1 MLSARDLRFRYPG
14 SSEDVLVGFDLD
26 VEPGEFVGLA
36 GPSGRGKTTLARLL
50 AGYEQPSQGY
60 ITVDGRPVLTVRGF
74 HPVQLVFQHPEKA
87 VNPRWTLGKML
98 AESGLTEDEVVES
111 LGIERAWLGR
121 YPNEVSG
128 GELQRFCVA
137 RALTQQ
143 TRYLIADEMT
153 TMLDALT
160 QAHIWRV
167 VTEWAR
173 MHQAGLLLVS
183 HNAPLLARLCDR
195 VVKLERKPGGSAAPH

>member
-1 MLSARDLRFRYPG
+1 MLSAQSVAFRYPG
-14 SSEDVLVGFDLD
+14 ASADVFADIDLQ
-26 VEPGEFVGLA
+26 VEPGEFVALS

-50 AGYEQPSQGY
+50 AGYETPSDGAV
-60 ITVDGRPVLTVRGF
+60 TVDGSPVLGAGGF
-74 HPVQLVFQHPEKA
+74 SPVQLVFQHPEKA
-87 VNPRWTLGKML
+87 VNPRWTMRRVL
-98 AESGLTEDEVVES
+98 AESGHTEPEIVES
-111 LGIERAWLGR
+111 LGIEHEWLGR

-137 RALTQQ
+137 RALTAQ

-167 VTEWAR
+167 VTEWAVN
-173 MHQAGLLLVS
+173 HQAGVLVVSHEAPLVS
-183 HNAPLLARLCDR
+183 RLCNR
-195 VVKLERKPGGSAAPH
+195 VVELG

>member
-1 MLSARDLRFRYPG
+1 MLSGRGLRFRYPG
-14 SSEDVLVGFDLD
+14 SSEDVLAGVDLD
-26 VEPGEFVGLA
+26 VAPGEVVGLS

-50 AGYEQPSQGY
+50 AGYEQPSEGSV
-60 ITVDGRPVLTVRGF
+60 TVDECPVLAIRGF

-87 VNPRWTLGKML
+87 VNPRWTLRKML
-98 AESGLTEDEVVES
+98 AESKLTEDDVVES
-111 LGIERAWLGR
+111 LGIEHGWLGR

-128 GELQRFCVA
+128 GELQRCCVA
-137 RALTQQ
+137 RALTRE

-167 VTEWAR
+167 VTEWAQR
-173 MHQAGLLLVS
+173 HHAGVLLVS
-183 HNAPLLARLCDR
+183 HDAPLLTRLCDR
-195 VVKLERKPGGSAAPH
+195 VIELG